1 MTMASAARCVPAL
14 ALHDA
19 RARRASANATRAMVP
34 KTQAFSTGRRASDP
48 EGFLAGD
55 ARVGVDASEAR
66 SRRASRRTTEAVP
79 SPFPRRA
86 RSARHAASRPGRH
99 LRHLRIEANNIPSLR
114 HLDCRVPSVT
124 ASASRRAATR
134 DARNARD
141 LAFAASPRR
150 RPGEARAVALA
161 GAPGDPPAAVAGGTA
176 HTTTEHVART
186 PVQLPRSRSSQEP
199 RRGQSGF
206 SEISQIFLETR
217 APSRVARGRAAVSF
231 SVSTLTV
238 RCD

>member
-1 MTMASAARCVPAL
+1 
-14 ALHDA
+14 
-19 RARRASANATRAMVP
+19 MVP
-34 KTQAFSTGRRASDP
+34 KTQAFSRPDGRASDP

-66 SRRASRRTTEAVP
+66 SRRASRLTTEEAP
-79 SPFPRRA
+79 SPFPRPA

-134 DARNARD
+134 DARSARD
-141 LAFAASPRR
+141 LGVAASPRR

-161 GAPGDPPAAVAGGTA
+161 GAPGDPPAAVAGA
-176 HTTTEHVART
+176 HGTTTEHVART
-186 PVQLPRSRSSQEP
+186 PVQLPRSRSSGRNHGAGSLAF
-199 RRGQSGF
+199 RRCRVNF
-206 SEISQIFLETR
+206 SLNAD
-217 APSRVARGRAAVSF
+217 APCRLLLDRPLDDRFAVTDRLLS
-231 SVSTLTV
+231 SPPPL
-238 RCD
+238 CL

>member
-161 GAPGDPPAAVAGGTA
+161 GAPGDPPAAVAGAHGTHNNRTRRA
-176 HTTTEHVART
+176 NASSAAALAFVSGTTARA
-186 PVQLPRSRSSQEP
+186 VWLF
-199 RRGQSGF
+199 GDF
-206 SEISQIFLETR
+206 ANFFETR

-231 SVSTLTV
+231 SVSTRTV
-238 RCD
+238 RRD

>member
-1 MTMASAARCVPAL
+1 M
-14 ALHDA
+14 
-19 RARRASANATRAMVP
+19 
-34 KTQAFSTGRRASDP
+34 
-48 EGFLAGD
+48 
-55 ARVGVDASEAR
+55 DASEAR

-134 DARNARD
+134 GTRGTRAISPSRRLPGAGQARRAPSRSR
-141 LAFAASPRR
+141 AHPATRPRR
-150 RPGEARAVALA
+150 SPER
-161 GAPGDPPAAVAGGTA
+161 TA

-217 APSRVARGRAAVSF
+217 ALSRASRADAPPSPSRLHSYGS
-231 SVSTLTV
+231 L
-238 RCD
+238 

>member
-161 GAPGDPPAAVAGGTA
+161 GAPGDPPAAVAGA
-176 HTTTEHVART
+176 HGHTQQPNTSRERQFSCRAR
-186 PVQLPRSRSSQEP
+186 VRLRNHGAGSLAF
-199 RRGQSGF
+199 RRF
-206 SEISQIFLETR
+206 RKFFWRR
-217 APSRVARGRAAVSF
+217 ARRVARRAR
-231 SVSTLTV
+231 TRRRLLL
-238 RCD
+238 RLH